1 MTKDTE
7 STDIE
12 LKSNVDF
19 YKDMLKSHVLGSN
32 PLPQIPEAEMER
44 YISVFSLYLRDSNE
58 AYKYN
63 LPYLNNQ
70 HKGYLAFLISAP
82 KKAEKLL
89 YIIKSVNESEVIKK
103 IIDNNDIAKDEISI
117 SLNDFLSADL
127 SEKIDFH
134 KSFSL
139 FGATRR
145 KEDDLITVEYR
156 QQVRVV
162 RLSGAKKSDLKKI
175 TSVVEKILS
184 SSLNREVTNN
194 VDTEKKAPK

>member
-19 YKDMLKSHVLGSN
+19 YRDMLKSHVLGSN

-63 LPYLNNQ
+63 LPYLSNQ
-70 HKGYLAFLISAP
+70 HKGYITFLISAP

-89 YIIKSVNESEVIKK
+89 SIIKSVNESEFIKK

-134 KSFSL
+134 RSFSI

-162 RLSGAKKSDLKKI
+162 KLSGVKKSDLKKI
-175 TSVVEKILS
+175 MSVVEKILS
-184 SSLNREVTNN
+184 NSLNREVTDI
-194 VDTEKKAPK
+194 VDTEKKAFK

>member
-32 PLPQIPEAEMER
+32 PLLQISEADMER

-70 HKGYLAFLISAP
+70 HKGYLVFLISAP
-82 KKAEKLL
+82 KKAKKLRC
-89 YIIKSVNESEVIKK
+89 IIKSVNESEVIKK

-145 KEDDLITVEYR
+145 EEDDLITVEYR

-162 RLSGAKKSDLKKI
+162 RLSGANKSDLKKI
-175 TSVVEKILS
+175 ISVVEKILS
-184 SSLNREVTNN
+184 NSLNRAVMNN
-194 VDTEKKAPK
+194 VYTEKKAPK